1 MKFKV
6 IFSSLIL
13 LMVSAVSFAESSPV
27 SMLKQVSNQMI
38 STLEAK
44 KGNLNTQVIDE
55 IVHQVLL
62 PHVDLESMSRSV
74 VGRNYWMQATPV
86 QKEQFKRS
94 FTNLVIQ
101 VYSAPLSKYNGET
114 IEFKPMR
121 DSASNQRVQVESI
134 VVRKNGQRIPVSYR
148 LIQRDGSWKVYDFSV
163 EGISMINSYRSQFS
177 NILEQRGMPGLLQR
191 LHSQTKHS

>member
-1 MKFKV
+1 MKFKA
-6 IFSSLIL
+6 LIVSIAL
-13 LMVSAVSFAESSPV
+13 LMISVVSFADPAPLN
-27 SMLKQVSNQMI
+27 MLKEVSTQMI
-38 STLEAK
+38 NSLESR
-44 KGNLNTQVIDE
+44 KGNLNSHAIDQ

-74 VGRNYWMQATPV
+74 VGRNHWMQATAQ
-86 QKEQFKRS
+86 QKEQFKHS

-134 VVRKNGQRIPVSYR
+134 VIRKNGQRIPVSYR
-148 LIQRDGSWKVYDFSV
+148 LIQNNGSWKVYDFSV
-163 EGISMINSYRSQFS
+163 EGISMISSYRSQFS
-177 NILEQRGMPGLLQR
+177 NILEQGGMSALLQR
-191 LHSQTKHS
+191 MHSQTKH